1 MAFWT
6 SADSTPKR
14 KFRFQVSIDGFGTN
28 SVVWW
33 AKTVKKPSFT
43 IGAAEH
49 KYLNHT
55 FYFPGNVTWD
65 ECTMTLVDPAGGSGG
80 VDAMKEL
87 LDIIKGTGYAV
98 PTDASDLDSIT
109 KGQAVSATGEILIKQ
124 VDGAGNVQ
132 EEWKLHNAWVSKVD
146 GGDLSYGEDAL
157 SEISLTIK
165 YDWASCTA
173 ASGTAKFFDTDGS

>member
-43 IGAAEH
+43 VNPAEH

-80 VDAMKEL
+80 VDAMREL
-87 LDIIKGTGYAV
+87 LEVIKETGYGIPSSAN
-98 PTDASDLDSIT
+98 DLDSVT
-109 KGQAVSATGEILIKQ
+109 KAQGVSATGTILIKQ
-124 VDGAGNVQ
+124 LDGDGKAQ

-146 GGDLSYGEDAL
+146 GGELTYGDDAL
-157 SEISLTIK
+157 SEISITVK
-165 YDWASCTA
+165 YDWASCVAVDT
-173 ASGTAKFFDTDGS
+173 FFDPSGA